1 MASFLGLSQ
10 ILPISFTATLF
21 LLYLRFMPSAA
32 APPKASEQPAQGA
45 AKADSQPSTA
55 RPKVRLLVATIVFN
69 ALLLALP
76 SSRESSAFIPMVLF
90 TRLLLL
96 LPHLGMTQTP
106 PSEEWISAILLSGGF
121 VVANVSLLGRGAAM
135 RDIVNGLWRSG
146 AAVKALGWDAVI
158 GLLAAG
164 WIVYYREP

>member
-1 MASFLGLSQ
+1 MAPFLGLSQ

-21 LLYLRFMPSAA
+21 LLYLHITPSATTSQ
-32 APPKASEQPAQGA
+32 KASDRPAQGA
-45 AKADSQPSTA
+45 AKAESQPSTA

-76 SSRESSAFIPMVLF
+76 SSRESSAFIPMVLL

-106 PSEEWISAILLSGGF
+106 SSEEWISAILLSGGF
-121 VVANVSLLGRGAAM
+121 VVASVSLLGRGAAM

-158 GLLAAG
+158 GSLAAG
-164 WIVYYREP
+164 WVVYS